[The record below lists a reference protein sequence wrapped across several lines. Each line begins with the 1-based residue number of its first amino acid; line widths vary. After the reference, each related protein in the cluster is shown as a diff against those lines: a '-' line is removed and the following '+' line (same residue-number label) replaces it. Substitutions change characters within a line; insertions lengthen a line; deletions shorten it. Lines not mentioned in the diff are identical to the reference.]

1 MKKIVVRVI
10 VVILILIVVVVG
22 GTWAMID
29 KLAKS
34 GIEQGGKYALGVDT
48 AAEDVNISLLNGST
62 RIDQLKIANPEGF
75 KSPHLVLAGLFSLQV
90 QPSSVIGSP
99 VEVSSFVLD
108 GLDVN
113 IELAGGKNNVSVILD
128 HVKQL
133 GGKDAKAGGP
143 SSKEP
148 AADKGPGKKIRVDTL
163 VIRNV
168 VANFHLGSGKPVCVK
183 VPAIELKNL
192 SSDGPDGATIG
203 TLVARIF
210 PAVIA
215 AVVEKGRGDIPGDL
229 SRLLNADLASTAN
242 AMGEQAGKML
252 QQTSGDAAAQL
263 KANADKATEDINK
276 NLGAPLKNLFGAP
289 KK

>member
-1 MKKIVVRVI
+1 MKKTVKRTILAIVA
-10 VVILILIVVVVG
+10 LIVLSVG
-22 GTWAMID
+22 GLWAMID
-29 KLAKS
+29 TLAKS

-48 AAEDVNISLLNGST
+48 AVKDVNISLLNGST
-62 RIDQLKIANPEGF
+62 RIDQLKIANPQGF
-75 KSPHLVLAGLFSLQV
+75 KSPHLINTGLFSMEV

-99 VEVSSFVLD
+99 VQISSLVLD

-113 IELAGGKNNVSVILD
+113 IEMAGGKNNISVILD

-133 GGKDAKAGGP
+133 GGGANKQQPD
-143 SSKEP
+143 
-148 AADKGPGKKIRVDTL
+148 DKSPGKKIKVDML

-168 VANFHLGSGKPVCVK
+168 VANFYLGAGAPLTVK

-203 TLVARIF
+203 TLISRIF

-215 AVVEKGRGDIPGDL
+215 AVAEKGKGAIPGDL
-229 SRLLNADLASTAN
+229 TRILNHDATAAAN

-252 QQTSGDAAAQL
+252 QQASGDAAAQI
-263 KANADKATEDINK
+263 KSGAEKATQDINK
-276 NLGAPLKNLFGAP
+276 SLGDLFGSP